1 MQDQLLKALLVN
13 VPEARVF
20 SRPMSKDARHLL
32 EDMIG
37 WGVSKCSSLFKV
49 PSPSVACIKAF
60 AAEYQVLKFEEACH
74 RWDMKQY
81 VSVVAKAY
89 SPNKADNLVNVMLLK
104 NLDDE
109 SWIQNNAMKSN
120 ANRVGSLRG
129 ERTVA
134 LYQWLTTYF
143 VMTDF
148 NSFDLNKIVEMSG
161 EEFNLDVI
169 KVEANKVADTD
180 KRKINYLYAIIRD
193 IMSREE
199 VIRSQERI
207 MDVRNEERLKKV
219 FEYTGPKT
227 QYENPDKTAEWKRER
242 QWLEA
247 AEDLK
252 KNE

>member
-1 MQDQLLKALLVN
+1 MQDQLLKALLLN

-32 EDMIG
+32 EDIIG

-60 AAEYQVLKFEEACH
+60 ASEYQVLKFEEACH

-81 VSVVAKAY
+81 ISVVAKAY
-89 SPNKADNLVNVMLLK
+89 SPNKAENLTNIMLLK

-134 LYQWLTTYF
+134 LYEWLTTYF

-161 EEFNLDVI
+161 EEFNFELL
-169 KVEANKVADTD
+169 KAEANKVTD
-180 KRKINYLYAIIRD
+180 SDKKKIAYLYAIMRD
-193 IMSREE
+193 IMSRDE
-199 VIRSQERI
+199 VVRSQEKI
-207 MDVRNEERLKKV
+207 IGEKYEEKLKKV
-219 FEYTGPKT
+219 FEYSGPKI
-227 QYENPDKTAEWKRER
+227 QHVNPDKTAEWKRER
-242 QWLEA
+242 LWLEV

-252 KNE
+252 KK